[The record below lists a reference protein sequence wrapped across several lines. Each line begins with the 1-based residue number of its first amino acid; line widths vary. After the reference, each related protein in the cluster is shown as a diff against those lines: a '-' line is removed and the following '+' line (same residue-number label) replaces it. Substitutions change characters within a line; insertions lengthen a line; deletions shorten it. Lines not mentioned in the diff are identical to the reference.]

1 MKQDSERW
9 LAQSTDDLTT
19 AEVLF
24 GAGRYGP
31 CAFFCQQVAEKAL
44 KAVLYR
50 TGTRPWGHNVS
61 SLLDQICV
69 ILQIESDQSPQRE
82 AMSLDEHYIRPR
94 YPDAGDD
101 ADYDIASANRA
112 LSDAQ
117 TVLAFARK
125 VFADAGNTPDN
136 RPTPDMG

>member
-50 TGTRPWGHNVS
+50 TGARPWGHNVS
-61 SLLDQICV
+61 SLLDQICT
-69 ILQIESDQSPQRE
+69 ILQIEPDLSPRNE
-82 AMSLDEHYIRPR
+82 VMSLDEHYTRPR

-101 ADYDIASANRA
+101 ADYDIHSANRA
-112 LSDAQ
+112 LKDAR

-125 VFADAGNTPDN
+125 VATDVGNTTDN
-136 RPTPDMG
+136 